1 MLMVVGSRKFI
12 AKGVDGGP
20 LDLYSARAV
29 YIRHNIHQSLLKLD
43 VFCAG
48 LAIEILIVL

>member
-12 AKGVDGGP
+12 AKGIYDGP
-20 LDLYSARAV
+20 LDLYSARTV
-29 YIRHNIHQSLLKLD
+29 CIRRNIHQSLLKLD

-48 LAIEILIVL
+48 LAIKILIVI